1 MNRQRKFVAIII
13 AMALM
18 CGSALAM
25 LNQAKREQTF
35 TVGKNS
41 SADVSVTGGD
51 IVIKT
56 WEKSEVKVVVDGIDE
71 SDMEYVKMTQSG
83 DEIRVT
89 YRPKWGNS
97 SGGTF
102 TLTVPA
108 QCKVNLRT
116 SGGDLDLTGNLT
128 ADAKGSTSGGNISI
142 EQVKGNVSM
151 STSGGN
157 IKTGDIDGKADLR
170 TSGGNIKLATVNGEA
185 TVSTSGGD
193 IRIDKVGKKLDA
205 RTSGGD
211 IEVGDIGGDA
221 NLSTAGGDLRIGK
234 VSGSATIRTSGGD
247 IELKGASGSVVA
259 KTSGGDIDLANI
271 DGTVDASTA
280 GGNIVADMTPSGK
293 GGSKL
298 RSSGGDIRLNI
309 PSTAKVSV
317 NATIRIQRGWGSTK
331 KYEIR
336 SDFKADSQGKND
348 DEIRARYTLNGGGE
362 TIELETVNGYIDI
375 RKSK

>member
-1 MNRQRKFVAIII
+1 MNTQRKFIAVII
-13 AMALM
+13 AVAMMCSSVLVMA
-18 CGSALAM
+18 
-25 LNQAKREQTF
+25 NQAKREQSF

-51 IVIKT
+51 ILIKT
-56 WEKSEVKVVVDGIDE
+56 WEKNEIKVVVDGIDE
-71 SDMEYVKMTQSG
+71 SDMEYVKMSQSG
-83 DEIRVT
+83 DEIRVS
-89 YRPKWGNS
+89 YKPKWGNS

-102 TLTVPA
+102 TLTVPS

-142 EQVKGNVSM
+142 ERVKGNVSM

-170 TSGGNIKLATVNGEA
+170 TSGGNITLATVNGEA
-185 TVSTSGGD
+185 NVSTSGGD

-234 VSGSATIRTSGGD
+234 VSGSAAVRTSGGD
-247 IELKGASGSVVA
+247 IDLKGASGSVVA
-259 KTSGGDIDLANI
+259 KTSGGDISLSNI

-280 GGNIVADMTPSGK
+280 GGDITADITPGGK

-309 PSTAKVSV
+309 PSSAAVTID
-317 NATIRIQRGWGSTK
+317 ATIRIQSGWGSTK

-336 SDFKADSQGKND
+336 SDFKADSHEKNN

-362 TIELETVNGYIDI
+362 TIDLQTVNGYIDI